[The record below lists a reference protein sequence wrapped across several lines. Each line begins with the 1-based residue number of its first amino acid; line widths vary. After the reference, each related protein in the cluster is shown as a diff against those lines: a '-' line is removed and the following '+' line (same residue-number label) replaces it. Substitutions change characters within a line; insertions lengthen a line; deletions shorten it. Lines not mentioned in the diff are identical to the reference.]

1 MSQTELTERTVWGSV
16 RTGGQADS
24 NMARLVQLAAL
35 LVSVRALR
43 NYLATYS
50 H

>member
-1 MSQTELTERTVWGSV
+1 MGGHVSDGAHGADSV